1 MFDLD
6 INNYNRNELED
17 LLDLSNKKY
26 TKEDLENST
35 THLQQQV
42 KLNNTVDTSTRE
54 KTSLFLVTVKNQL
67 AGFIKSRDYDRFVP
81 DEIIENQNH
90 FVMTK
95 PLRDINPVKCNIITR
110 VVNIDSLFRAN
121 IGSSSP
127 SKFSINLTNPINK
140 TVGMELSM
148 FEPPSTIFNI
158 SAKLGN
164 NYFHLEE
171 NDGSLTKISIPD
183 GSYSSTS
190 DITVHLEN
198 DSNITSATIVNNKLK
213 IVFAGS
219 GPGPIF
225 TKAKFDL
232 DITGCSST
240 GTFPQRLGYIMGF
253 RKPIVDL
260 DVSYTITST
269 GSPCLKVSNYF
280 FLSVNDF
287 QQNVSSNFVSS
298 FDDQKIPT
306 NTLARVS
313 IDELSR
319 IVIFNGGENN
329 ASPERKYFG
338 PCDIGR
344 VDIELVDKFGR
355 TIDTDNTDFSFAIT
369 FKCAY
374 D

>member
-6 INNYNRNELED
+6 INNYSKNELEG
-17 LLDLSNKKY
+17 LLDLSNKNY
-26 TKEDLENST
+26 TREDVEKST
-35 THLQQQV
+35 TTLQGQI
-42 KLNNTVDTSTRE
+42 KSNNTVDDATRD
-54 KTSLFLVTVKNQL
+54 KTSLFLITVKDAL
-67 AGFIKSRDYDRFVP
+67 AGFMESRDYDQFLP
-81 DEIIENQNH
+81 DPTIQNQNH
-90 FVMTK
+90 FVMSK
-95 PLRDINPVKCNIITR
+95 PIHDVNPMKRNNITR

-121 IGSSSP
+121 MGSSSP

-158 SAKLGN
+158 SDKLGN
-164 NYFHLEE
+164 NYFHLEAT
-171 NDGSLTKISIPD
+171 GGALTKVSIPD
-183 GSYSSTS
+183 GSYSTTS
-190 DITVHLEN
+190 EILVQLEI
-198 DSNITSATIVNNKLK
+198 DSNVTSATIESNKLK
-213 IVFAGS
+213 IVFTG
-219 GPGPIF
+219 IF
-225 TKAKFDL
+225 EKAKFDL
-232 DITGCSST
+232 DITGCSSS

-253 RKPIVDL
+253 RTPTVDL
-260 DVSYTITST
+260 DLVGSYITST

-287 QQNVSSNFVSS
+287 QQNVSSNFLSS
-298 FDDQKIPT
+298 CDDQKIPT

-313 IDELSR
+313 IDDLSR

-344 VDIELVDKFGR
+344 LDIELVDKFGR
-355 TIDTDNTDFSFAIT
+355 TIDTGNTDFSFAIT

>member
-1 MFDLD
+1 M
-6 INNYNRNELED
+6 
-17 LLDLSNKKY
+17 
-26 TKEDLENST
+26 
-35 THLQQQV
+35 
-42 KLNNTVDTSTRE
+42 
-54 KTSLFLVTVKNQL
+54 
-67 AGFIKSRDYDRFVP
+67 
-81 DEIIENQNH
+81 
-90 FVMTK
+90 
-95 PLRDINPVKCNIITR
+95 
-110 VVNIDSLFRAN
+110 
-121 IGSSSP
+121 
-127 SKFSINLTNPINK
+127 
-140 TVGMELSM
+140 
-148 FEPPSTIFNI
+148 
-158 SAKLGN
+158 
-164 NYFHLEE
+164 
-171 NDGSLTKISIPD
+171 
-183 GSYSSTS
+183 
-190 DITVHLEN
+190 
-198 DSNITSATIVNNKLK
+198 NNKLK
-213 IVFAGS
+213 IVFAGTT
-219 GPGPIF
+219 F

-240 GTFPQRLGYIMGF
+240 GTFAQRLGYIMGF
-253 RKPIVDL
+253 RKPTVDL

-280 FLSVNDF
+280 FLSINDF

-313 IDELSR
+313 IDDLSR